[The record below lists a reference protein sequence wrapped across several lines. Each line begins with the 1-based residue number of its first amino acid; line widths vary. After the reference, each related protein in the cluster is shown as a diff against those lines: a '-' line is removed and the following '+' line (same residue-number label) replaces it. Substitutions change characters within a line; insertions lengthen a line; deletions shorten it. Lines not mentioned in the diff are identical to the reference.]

1 MDPNDTIR
9 QAFADAGQEQVFRF
23 WGELNADQ
31 RQRLVSQAKSIDL
44 DEVARLHREL
54 IAGANGDGSA
64 ATGDQLIEPAPW
76 IAVPSGD
83 DRFRDWQQ
91 AKVRGEE
98 AILAGRVAAFTV
110 AGGQGTRLGFDGPKG
125 AFPVTPV
132 TGKPLFQ
139 VFAEKL
145 RATERRYGHPIGWWI
160 MTSDLNHEATVKLF
174 AEHYHFGLDPQQVRM
189 FRQGLMPAV
198 DHAGKILLAAKDQ
211 IAMSPDGHG
220 GSLRA
225 LVRSGAVEAMR
236 ERGIDLLSYFQV
248 DNPLV
253 RCVDP
258 EFIGFHL
265 LRGSEMSSKAVLKTD
280 PAEKVGV
287 FAQVDGVLQ
296 VVEYSDLRDDLAA
309 ARDDDGG
316 LRFRAGNIAIHVLNL
331 DLVARLGGSDD
342 PAERLPF
349 HRADKKV
356 PCLDDSGRLVEP
368 DQPNAVKFEMF
379 VFDALTFARNPLVVE
394 TPREREFSPVKN
406 ATGSDSPETSKADQL
421 RQFARWF
428 RAAGLE
434 MPVDQTGLPD
444 MPVEVSPLFADSMES
459 FQQHWRALVSPP
471 VLQPGMVLD
480 EQ

>member
-1 MDPNDTIR
+1 MDPHDAIR
-9 QAFADAGQEQVFRF
+9 HAFAEAGQGQVFRF
-23 WGELNADQ
+23 WNELDAG
-31 RQRLVSQAKSIDL
+31 QRLQLVAQAQTIDL
-44 DEVARLHREL
+44 EEISRLHREL
-54 IAGANGDGSA
+54 IAG
-64 ATGDQLIEPAPW
+64 TGPGGGASPRQVIEPAPW
-76 IAVPSGD
+76 IPAADSEED
-83 DRFRDWQQ
+83 FRRWQR
-91 AKVRGEE
+91 AAVRGEE
-98 AILAGRVAAFTV
+98 AVLAGRVAAFTV

-145 RATERRYGHPIGWWI
+145 RATGHRYGQEIGWWI
-160 MTSDLNHEATVKLF
+160 MTSELNHEATVKLF
-174 AEHYHFGLDPQQVRM
+174 EEHRHFGLDPQQVHL

-198 DHAGKILLAAKDQ
+198 DHHGRILLEAKDR

-225 LVRSGAVEAMR
+225 LVRSGAVDAMR
-236 ERGIDLLSYFQV
+236 ERGVDLISYFQV

-253 RCVDP
+253 RCIDP

-265 LRGSEMSSKAVLKTD
+265 LCESGMSSKAVLKTE
-280 PAEKVGV
+280 PGEKVGV
-287 FAQVDGVLQ
+287 FAKVDGVLQ
-296 VVEYSDLRDDLAA
+296 VVEYSDLPDELAA

-316 LRFRAGNIAIHVLNL
+316 LRFRAGNIAIHVLDI
-331 DLVARLGGSDD
+331 DLVARLGGSSD

-356 PCLDDSGRLVEP
+356 PCLDDNGQLVQP
-368 DQPNAVKFEMF
+368 DKPNAVKFEMF
-379 VFDALTFARNPLVVE
+379 VFDALAFARNPLVVE

-406 ATGSDSPETSKADQL
+406 ATGSDSPESSKADQL

-428 RAAGLE
+428 RAAGVELPVDRTGLPE
-434 MPVDQTGLPD
+434 MPV
-444 MPVEVSPLFADSMES
+444 EISPLFADNMQS
-459 FQQHWRALVSPP
+459 FQQHWRAMVSPP
-471 VLQPGMVLD
+471 TLVPGLVLD

>member
-1 MDPNDTIR
+1 MDPQDTIR
-9 QAFADAGQEQVFRF
+9 QAFANAGQDQVFRF
-23 WGELNADQ
+23 WDQ
-31 RQRLVSQAKSIDL
+31 LDAAQREQLVSQAAAIDL
-44 DEVARLHREL
+44 EEVARLHREL
-54 IAGANGDGSA
+54 IADGEHKDGGVPA
-64 ATGDQLIEPAPW
+64 RRIEAAPW
-76 IAVPSGD
+76 IACTGD
-83 DRFRDWQQ
+83 DEDFRRRQQ
-91 AKVRGEE
+91 ATVRGEE

-139 VFAEKL
+139 VFAEKI
-145 RATERRYGHPIGWWI
+145 RATGRRYGRPISWWI
-160 MTSDLNHEATVKLF
+160 MTSELNHEATEALF
-174 AEHYHFGLDPQQVRM
+174 KEHHYFGLDPDQVRM

-198 DHAGKILLAAKDQ
+198 DHQGRILLETRDR

-225 LVRSGAVEAMR
+225 LVRSGAVDAMR

-253 RCVDP
+253 RCIDP

-265 LRGSEMSSKAVLKTD
+265 LHDSEMSSKAVLKTD
-280 PAEKVGV
+280 PGEKVGV
-287 FAQVDGVLQ
+287 FARVDGALQ
-296 VVEYSDLRDDLAA
+296 VVEYSDLPDELAT

-316 LRFRAGNIAIHVLNL
+316 LTFRAGSIAIHVLDL
-331 DLVARLGGSDD
+331 DLVARLGGSAD

-356 PCLDDSGRLVEP
+356 PCLDDEGNEVRPES
-368 DQPNAVKFEMF
+368 PNAVKFEMF
-379 VFDALTFARNPLVVE
+379 VFDALTFARNPIVME

-406 ATGSDSPETSKADQL
+406 ATGADSPETCKADQL

-428 RAAGLE
+428 RATGVEL
-434 MPVDQTGLPD
+434 PVDKTGLPE
-444 MPVEVSPLFADSMES
+444 MPVEVSPLFADNAQA
-459 FQQHWRALVSPP
+459 FQQHWRAMVSPP
-471 VLQPGMVLD
+471 VVVAGLVLD